1 MTNGIKP
8 MEHQQAILS
17 PKARRQRNRD
27 RNREEMKAAILDAAR
42 AVMREEGVAA
52 LNLQEVARRVG
63 VRAPSLYEYF
73 PGKAAIYDALFR
85 MGVRLFAERSELL
98 AQTYPSLW
106 EYARASLEHYMTFA
120 QEYPELYQLCFE
132 RPVPGFVPSEE
143 SMNESR
149 QLLMER
155 AEQIVEQGLEH
166 GSLVPGLSPGEAR
179 DLFLAMMHGLTALHM
194 ANEPELPVGAGRFG
208 SLIPAAMALFQA
220 SWDPEYAQRAPETAT
235 DSSDPSPHWH

>member
-1 MTNGIKP
+1 
-8 MEHQQAILS
+8 MENQKAILS
-17 PKARRQRNRD
+17 PQERRQRNRD

-42 AVMREEGVAA
+42 AAMREEGVVA

-85 MGVRLFAERSELL
+85 LGVRLFAERSELL

-106 EYARASLEHYMTFA
+106 ERAHASLEHYMTFA
-120 QEYPELYQLCFE
+120 HDYPELYQLVFE

-149 QLLMER
+149 QLLGK
-155 AEQIVEQGLEH
+155 ADQIVEQGLED
-166 GSLVPGLSPGEAR
+166 GSLLLGLSPVQAR
-179 DLFLAMMHGLTALHM
+179 DLFIAMTHGLTALHL
-194 ANEPELPVGAGRFG
+194 ANEPELPVGSGRFG
-208 SLIPAAMALFQA
+208 SLIPAAVALFQA
-220 SWDPEYAQRAPETAT
+220 SWNPEYSKRATETAP
-235 DSSDPSPHWH
+235 DSSDPSPHSQE